1 MYDRTCISVRE
12 GEVEKSIE
20 LCMRFMVVSCEVVGM
35 NKSVEVG
42 EVGLLDLRGLAALDR
57 FRT

>member
-1 MYDRTCISVRE
+1 MYDRKGISVRE

-20 LCMRFMVVSCEVVGM
+20 LCMRFMMVNCEVVGM

-42 EVGLLDLRGLAALDR
+42 GLVGFAGLGGA
-57 FRT
+57 